1 LVGSIIVAILQLDSG
16 QISARII
23 KELINLFYTATG
35 GVISMVYYYELY
47 SSVRHHEARNI
58 NNKPFVNWLY
68 FFIAIAIIFAITG
81 FIVLSNILP

>member
-1 LVGSIIVAILQLDSG
+1 
-16 QISARII
+16 
-23 KELINLFYTATG
+23 
-35 GVISMVYYYELY
+35 MVYYYELY